1 MDAEIALENEALL
14 AIYSEEIQFRSERDC
29 LYNYNV
35 PQNQLLNGE
44 LLRFIR
50 IFLFLLFHF

>member
-50 IFLFLLFHF
+50 IFLFL